1 MYGDGVGEVALVVEA
16 LRWWWLWRR
25 RRGSLHARERRCPAP
40 LKMKGKKRG
49 NDLSEAFLGAL
60 GTVRAMAVGWLVCA
74 HDACEGG
81 CSRWLACPQRVTWQR
96 L

>member
-1 MYGDGVGEVALVVEA
+1 MALVVEA
-16 LRWWWLWRR
+16 LRWWLLWRR
-25 RRGSLHARERRCPAP
+25 RRRRRRGGLHAREGRCPAP

-74 HDACEGG
+74 RNPCEDG
-81 CSRWLACPQRVTWQR
+81 CNGWLECLQGMM
-96 L
+96 